1 MHSIHAFTS
10 STVANGSRC
19 VQTIFVRFTNATKC
33 NGYIAFLEINIINQC
48 VTNIFSMFRYLY
60 YISIFVISTSTGAR
74 LVVATNR
81 MRNVHL
87 ALAILV
93 TFIRNAV
100 GYSQTPSII
109 RADNVIYLATA
120 HIVTS
125 RIDGQTFGIGSAIFA
140 QIYVGHTFTG
150 CLVQVCV
157 QRALT
162 QARPTNRIVANAIV
176 GEATVLSNSF
186 TESVQGKKM
195 LLVFCLCIRGMLYL
209 LALL

>member
-1 MHSIHAFTS
+1 
-10 STVANGSRC
+10 
-19 VQTIFVRFTNATKC
+19 
-33 NGYIAFLEINIINQC
+33 
-48 VTNIFSMFRYLY
+48 MFRY
-60 YISIFVISTSTGAR
+60 YISIFVIATSAGAR

-81 MRNVHL
+81 MRNMHL

-176 GEATVLSNSF
+176 GEATVLANSF
-186 TESVQGKKM
+186 TESIRKTKCNWF
-195 LLVFCLCIRGMLYL
+195 FCCCSFAECRTYLHFCSIHSRVRRSVIPSDIGTCGSDTELRCSACTCIDRQRRSRR
-209 LALL
+209 